1 MNIMTVREYRDGDME
16 EIRKDP
22 FQDEIKNYPEFLIP
36 AHTYTC
42 IFEGEV
48 VSVGGVKMFFEGVC
62 EAWIIMTKR
71 SKKEGIFG
79 LIACRAIENKLNE
92 LIRELKIR
100 RCEANVRKS
109 FPVAIRFTEAIGFKF
124 DCERKNF
131 FPGGISSMLYSK
143 VNDEY
148 I

>member
-1 MNIMTVREYRDGDME
+1 MIETREYQTGDMAFV
-16 EIRKDP
+16 RQNP
-22 FQDEIKNYPEFLIP
+22 FQKEVKDYPDLIIP
-36 AHTYTC
+36 SNTYTC
-42 IFEGEV
+42 IFDGEIV
-48 VSVGGVKMFFEGVC
+48 AVGGINLFHEGMG
-62 EAWIIMTKR
+62 ESWIVMTKQ
-71 SKKEGIFG
+71 SKKNGVFG

-92 LIRELKIR
+92 LIDQLRMR
-100 RCEANVRKS
+100 RTEANVRKN
-109 FPVAIRFTEAIGFKF
+109 FPIAIRFVEALGFKF